1 MCSVLWTAIQQVVIN
16 RYFNPHTETSNPQTN
31 VRNLKKEPDT
41 ADFTCQKTAI
51 DLLFLT
57 GNYSP
62 MTNAFH
68 VQLCRKISSMLGW
81 IIEHG
86 R

>member
-57 GNYSP
+57 GNYNH
-62 MTNAFH
+62 MTNA
-68 VQLCRKISSMLGW
+68 SMYNCAETFLAC
-81 IIEHG
+81 
-86 R
+86 